1 MENKPSEH
9 LNNIFTITPT
19 NGSGYLDNDTIKQTI
34 IAQEAT
40 FREQV
45 IELHRVYNVQ
55 KNLMELECQRG
66 ELSKHSQEKMYSSP
80 YGRIRTVR
88 QVEPPAGHD
97 MKKPSKKFMKGKDLV
112 CSSNGVSMRHSSSR
126 PTQEKLAFQVSD
138 DAHANNTDDD
148 VVILSEKPA
157 NSSVRNKSSSPG
169 TNVKDLQ
176 VPADAHDDDND
187 DDDVVI
193 LLEKPTD
200 RWPITNGSILGTNAK
215 DLQVQADAHANDS
228 DDDVVILSEKHA
240 KSLPRKHGSILGTNL
255 KNILVPISAHVY
267 DCDDDVVILLEKSA
281 NNLPRNNGSIL
292 GINVKLNSEGSSRVN
307 KEWTNSLQPSDVST
321 TNVLNKEVVGPSSN
335 METTN
340 FPSVGSSS
348 SQNQVYSFAG
358 VTLNLPDVKLEIEPS
373 SHVKKNHVSGLQ
385 QSHVSTLN
393 AFNTKVVGSSSTMKI
408 EDFPSVGAS
417 SSQNQCYS
425 SLGLDLNLPS
435 LEDTLNGKH
444 VGAAIDS
451 NFLVANEE
459 TQHNNSY
466 IHKKY
471 DRSNV
476 MECFTHEKKSVD
488 SSTTNDMSSCS
499 IRNPKTF
506 VASSSNATSKS
517 LRKSNTKDYKN
528 GCLPTLQEYC
538 RLPTPKTTQPGG
550 GQYQKQSR
558 FYNCVE
564 DMNLSNGPRDATAT
578 PGEARE
584 DTPMEISWVKK
595 KLLNM
600 RKGISMKKSQ
610 VPSNYATGH
619 SHILPSSMAY
629 SEGSSKILGYPINT
643 TTEKDPQLSCIMHK
657 GTDDMSSSKGVANME
672 MQFHKK
678 DDTNARN
685 PIDLNVAL
693 PFMDEMEIDAHA
705 PESNTIPQEP
715 DDSSN
720 EDHVVTAAKNLM
732 AMHKVEF
739 QAGLPGGN
747 NNDDDSEAI
756 EQHLFKTKHHI
767 SSSTLLSKE
776 NKRSKD
782 HGVASASTSNVQFKR
797 INTSRRTLCQVPRIL
812 DDAYHRSKRN

>member
-9 LNNIFTITPT
+9 LSNIFTITPT
-19 NGSGYLDNDTIKQTI
+19 NGSGYLDNNTIKQTI
-34 IAQEAT
+34 LAQEAT

-66 ELSKHSQEKMYSSP
+66 ELSTHSQEKMSSSP
-80 YGRIRTVR
+80 YGGIRTVR
-88 QVEPPAGHD
+88 LVEPPAGHD
-97 MKKPSKKFMKGKDLV
+97 MKKPSEKFMKGKDLV

-126 PTQEKLAFQVSD
+126 PTQEKLAFRVSD
-138 DAHANNTDDD
+138 DAHANNSDDD
-148 VVILSEKPA
+148 VVILAEKPT
-157 NSSVRNKSSSPG
+157 NSPVRNKSSYPC

-176 VPADAHDDDND
+176 VPADAHANDN

-193 LLEKPTD
+193 LLEKPAH
-200 RWPITNGSILGTNAK
+200 RWPITNASIIGTNAK
-215 DLQVQADAHANDS
+215 DLQVRADAHANDS
-228 DDDVVILSEKHA
+228 DDDVVILSEKPA

-255 KNILVPISAHVY
+255 KNILVPIGAHVY

-281 NNLPRNNGSIL
+281 DNLPRNNGSIL
-292 GINVKLNSEGSSRVN
+292 GSNVKLNSEGSSRVN
-307 KEWTNSLQPSDVST
+307 KKWINSLQPSDLST
-321 TNVLNKEVVGPSSN
+321 MDVLNKEVVGPSST

-348 SQNQVYSFAG
+348 SQNQVYSVAG
-358 VTLNLPDVKLEIEPS
+358 VNLNLPNVKLEIEPS
-373 SHVKKNHVSGLQ
+373 SLVKKNHGSGLQ

-435 LEDTLNGKH
+435 LEDTLKGKH
-444 VGAAIDS
+444 EGAAIDS

-488 SSTTNDMSSCS
+488 FSTTNDMSSCS

-506 VASSSNATSKS
+506 VASTSNATSKS

-528 GCLPTLQEYC
+528 GRLPTLQEYSRLPTLQEYS

-550 GQYQKQSR
+550 GQYQKQSQ

-584 DTPMEISWVKK
+584 DTPMEISWIRK

-600 RKGISMKKSQ
+600 RKGISMKKTQ
-610 VPSNYATGH
+610 VPSNYPTGH
-619 SHILPSSMAY
+619 SQILPSSMAY
-629 SEGSSKILGYPINT
+629 SEGSSKNLGSPINT
-643 TTEKDPQLSCIMHK
+643 TTEKDPQLSCTMHK
-657 GTDDMSSSKGVANME
+657 GTNDTSSSKGVDNME
-672 MQFHKK
+672 MQFHNK

-685 PIDLNVAL
+685 LIDLNVAL
-693 PFMDEMEIDAHA
+693 PFMDEMEIDAHV
-705 PESNTIPQEP
+705 PESDTIPQEP

-720 EDHVVTAAKNLM
+720 HVVTAAKNLT

-739 QAGLPGGN
+739 QEGLPEGN
-747 NNDDDSEAI
+747 NNDDDSNALK
-756 EQHLFKTKHHI
+756 Q
-767 SSSTLLSKE
+767 
-776 NKRSKD
+776 
-782 HGVASASTSNVQFKR
+782 
-797 INTSRRTLCQVPRIL
+797 
-812 DDAYHRSKRN
+812 

>member
-1 MENKPSEH
+1 MENKPSQH
-9 LNNIFTITPT
+9 LSNKFTITPT
-19 NGSGYLDNDTIKQTI
+19 NGSGYLDNETIKQTI
-34 IAQEAT
+34 LAQEAT

-55 KNLMELECQRG
+55 KNLMGLECQRG

-80 YGRIRTVR
+80 YGGIRTVR

-97 MKKPSKKFMKGKDLV
+97 MKKPSKKFKKGKDLV
-112 CSSNGVSMRHSSSR
+112 CSSNRVSMRHSSSS

-138 DAHANNTDDD
+138 DAHANNSDDD

-157 NSSVRNKSSSPG
+157 NTPVRNKGSSPG

-176 VPADAHDDDND
+176 APADAHDDDN

-215 DLQVQADAHANDS
+215 DLQVRADAHANDN
-228 DDDVVILSEKHA
+228 DDDVVILSEKPA

-255 KNILVPISAHVY
+255 NNILVPTGAHVY

-281 NNLPRNNGSIL
+281 DNLPRNNGSIL
-292 GINVKLNSEGSSRVN
+292 GTNVKLNSEGSSRMN
-307 KEWTNSLQPSDVST
+307 KKWI
-321 TNVLNKEVVGPSSN
+321 NKVEGPSSN

-348 SQNQVYSFAG
+348 SQNQVYSFTG
-358 VTLNLPDVKLEIEPS
+358 VNLNLPNVKLEIEPS
-373 SHVKKNHVSGLQ
+373 LHVKKNNVSGLQ

-393 AFNTKVVGSSSTMKI
+393 AFNTKVVGSSSSMKI
-408 EDFPSVGAS
+408 EDFSSAGAS
-417 SSQNQCYS
+417 SSQNQCYT
-425 SLGLDLNLPS
+425 SLGLDLNLPR
-435 LEDTLNGKH
+435 LEDTLKGKN
-444 VGAAIDS
+444 VGATIDS

-476 MECFTHEKKSVD
+476 MECFAHEKKSVD
-488 SSTTNDMSSCS
+488 SSTTKDLSSCS

-517 LRKSNTKDYKN
+517 LRKSNTKDYKS
-528 GCLPTLQEYC
+528 GRLPTLQEYC
-538 RLPTPKTTQPGG
+538 RLPTPKITQPGG
-550 GQYQKQSR
+550 GQYQKQSK

-584 DTPMEISWVKK
+584 DTPMEISWVRK

-619 SHILPSSMAY
+619 SQILPSSMAY
-629 SEGSSKILGYPINT
+629 SEDSSKILGFPINT
-643 TTEKDPQLSCIMHK
+643 TTEKDPQLSCTMHK
-657 GTDDMSSSKGVANME
+657 GTDDTSSSKGVADME
-672 MQFHKK
+672 MQFHNK

-685 PIDLNVAL
+685 LIDLNVAL

-705 PESNTIPQEP
+705 PESDTISQEP

-732 AMHKVEF
+732 AMHKVGF
-739 QAGLPGGN
+739 QAGLPEGN
-747 NNDDDSEAI
+747 NNGDDSEAMK
-756 EQHLFKTKHHI
+756 QQLFKTKHRI

-776 NKRSKD
+776 NKRSED
-782 HGVASASTSNVQFKR
+782 HGCS
-797 INTSRRTLCQVPRIL
+797 NTSGRMLGQVPRIL
-812 DDAYHRSKRN
+812 DDAYQRSKRN